1 MHTNESRKGHRDDQP
16 HRSLP
21 ELGQVMASLE
31 VVVMGAFE
39 PVLGA
44 LRVGVGTGDPRWVPG
59 VRSWLRFFEDCNR
72 KEPLAW
78 MTVSR
83 W

>member
-1 MHTNESRKGHRDDQP
+1 MAET
-16 HRSLP
+16 RSSP
-21 ELGQVMASLE
+21 GMRERVA
-31 VVVMGAFE
+31 GACI
-39 PVLGA
+39 PA